1 MFLPTYNAENSSQLR
16 DPAWFQLGG
25 ARQHSV
31 PVGGAGEQLGV
42 WSLAGA
48 ETGAGCDKLFCN
60 DHTTI
65 LYLHGQTGHRGT
77 HYRCIDL
84 SNIFCRYYKYFL
96 EGWVCTAC

>member
-1 MFLPTYNAENSSQLR
+1 MGLQAQLVFLPTYNSENSSQLR
-16 DPAWFQLGG
+16 DPAWFQLHG

-31 PVGGAGEQLGV
+31 PVGGAGEQLGG

-48 ETGAGCDKLFCN
+48 GAETVAVAGAGCDKLFCN

-77 HYRCIDL
+77 HYRWAHW
-84 SNIFCRYYKYFL
+84 SNIFCR
-96 EGWVCTAC
+96 

>member
-1 MFLPTYNAENSSQLR
+1 MMMILQAQLVFLPTYNAENSSQLQ
-16 DPAWFQLGG
+16 DPAWFQLRG

-42 WSLAGA
+42 WSIAGAGA

-77 HYRCIDL
+77 HYRWL
-84 SNIFCRYYKYFL
+84 H
-96 EGWVCTAC
+96 W

>member
-1 MFLPTYNAENSSQLR
+1 MILQAQLVFLPTYKSENSSQLQ
-16 DPAWFQLGG
+16 DPAWFQLLS

-42 WSLAGA
+42 WSISGAGA

-77 HYRCIDL
+77 HYRCLD
-84 SNIFCRYYKYFL
+84 
-96 EGWVCTAC
+96 